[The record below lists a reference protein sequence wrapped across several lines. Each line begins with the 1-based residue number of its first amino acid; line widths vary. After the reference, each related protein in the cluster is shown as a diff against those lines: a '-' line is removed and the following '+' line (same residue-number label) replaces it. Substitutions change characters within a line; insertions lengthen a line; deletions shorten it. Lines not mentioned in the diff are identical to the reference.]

1 MKKLIFTI
9 FYLFLI
15 SGCSKNEADQEFT
28 EPTTTTIFYSVLTG
42 QHIYAPLKK
51 GKSEYILKTDNPKIV
66 AFEYLEDIEAVSIST
81 LDCGEASITAT
92 YANNDT
98 IAIIKIFV
106 NYWESKK
113 IEEIGKSE
121 TLSPEVFVE
130 SKDTETKQLIEK
142 ELWNYIDQRKGSLY
156 SFDGD
161 TKQFTIEITQLGEK
175 HQGTYRW
182 SIDSLTLSYNDT
194 IEKYAF
200 QMFPRRDYY
209 KIHADKTE
217 EYQSK
222 YPKASITSVKISRI
236 WYDSDKLHI
245 Q

>member
-1 MKKLIFTI
+1 MERQVNPSNGTLSSSHYSKTTENRTEQHTKSQTAQKPHRIRLKNGIKSHKFANEIIKNKTMKRLLTI
-9 FYLFLI
+9 I
-15 SGCSKNEADQEFT
+15 CA
-28 EPTTTTIFYSVLTG
+28 V
-42 QHIYAPLKK
+42 
-51 GKSEYILKTDNPKIV
+51 
-66 AFEYLEDIEAVSIST
+66 VSIST

-92 YANNDT
+92 YTNNDT
-98 IAIIKIFV
+98 IAVIKVFV
-106 NYWESKK
+106 NYWEGKK

-121 TLSPEVFVE
+121 TLSPEVLVE

-209 KIHADKTE
+209 KIQADKTE